1 VNLGRR
7 LYEPLQR
14 FSSNHQPL
22 APKPPSLF
30 AGKRSIYNLA
40 LPAAN
45 FPFLPLRMSVSSEA
59 AIDSV
64 PSAPAR
70 AESRGTTAIHV
81 YGRAFWCAYV
91 SNTAMMVAVS
101 LLYRY
106 ADFVLYL
113 GGTEWNVGLI
123 VGSGMVGSL
132 AMRFF
137 QGFGIDHF
145 GPRRI
150 WLWSMTLFVFSMLGH
165 LAVNRVDG
173 PTIFVLRI
181 LYTTS
186 LAGAFGASITS
197 VSRSLPLPR
206 MAEVIGTLGTSG
218 FIAMALG
225 PQLGD
230 FLCGHEQITR
240 TELNTMFCVA
250 AVLGAISWAGA
261 ELSTRHEPPP
271 RQRRRPP
278 LVWLLRRYHP
288 GSVLLLAMVMG
299 VGLVIPTTF
308 LPTFIREHNI
318 EHTGTFFLVYAG
330 TAFLA
335 RLGTRRLPELI
346 GVEPMI
352 YVGLAALVVS
362 LLSYM
367 GVSNQWQL
375 AVPGVFAG
383 LSHAVL
389 FPAVTAQ
396 GSSAFPNRY
405 RGLGTTVMLSML
417 DVGTLVGAPMIGRM
431 VEFSKTAGLP
441 HYSTTFVVLAV
452 GVTLSG
458 IVYALT
464 ARR

>member
-1 VNLGRR
+1 
-7 LYEPLQR
+7 
-14 FSSNHQPL
+14 
-22 APKPPSLF
+22 
-30 AGKRSIYNLA
+30 
-40 LPAAN
+40 
-45 FPFLPLRMSVSSEA
+45 MSVSSEA

-64 PSAPAR
+64 PPATAPAD
-70 AESRGTTAIHV
+70 SRRTTEFRV
-81 YGRAFWCAYV
+81 YGPAFWCAYV

-150 WLWSMTLFVFSMLGH
+150 WLWSMALFVFSMLGH
-165 LAVNRVDG
+165 LAITNVDG
-173 PTIFVLRI
+173 PAIFALRI

-197 VSRSLPLPR
+197 VSRSLPLAR
-206 MAEVIGTLGTSG
+206 MAEVIGTLGTLG

-240 TELNTMFCVA
+240 SELNTMFCVA
-250 AVLGAISWAGA
+250 AVLGAISWGGA
-261 ELSTRHEPPP
+261 ELATRHESPP
-271 RQRRRPP
+271 RRRRRPP

-288 GSVLLLAMVMG
+288 GSVLLLATVMG

-308 LPTFIREHNI
+308 LPTFIREHDI

-346 GVEPMI
+346 GVQPMI
-352 YVGLAALVVS
+352 YIGLAALVVS

-367 GVSNQWQL
+367 GVTSQWEL

-389 FPAVTAQ
+389 FPAVTAK

-417 DVGTLVGAPMIGRM
+417 DVGTLIGAPMIGRM
-431 VEFSKTAGLP
+431 VEFSKSAGLP
-441 HYSTTFVVLAV
+441 HYSTTFMALAV
-452 GVTLSG
+452 GVTLTG
-458 IVYALT
+458 IFYALT